1 MALFRA
7 AGVLF
12 DGSGSLPAF
21 LFRGVPLEL
30 LPSVTPDFGIFRLTT
45 GLVVR
50 FNLGALPG
58 MLAGWV
64 LYRRYFAPGRKKKT
78 KPATEARP
86 DRLTSGKSVSNNLP
100 GPPTGPGLIL
110 ASASPRR
117 AELLRSI
124 GLTFIIRPSRVPE
137 IAVPGE
143 SPETFVLRVSRSK
156 ANWAGRWNRD
166 HWVIAADTV
175 VVNNGEILGKPKDRK
190 DATRMLRGLSGATHR
205 VVTGLTV
212 LPPNGGEPLAD
223 VADTSVTFLKLSRT
237 EIERYV
243 ASGEPDDKAG
253 AYGIQGR
260 AAVFVEHIE
269 GSYSNVVGLPMA
281 LLYQL
286 LLESGYPEDGFRW
299 S

>member
-1 MALFRA
+1 M
-7 AGVLF
+7 
-12 DGSGSLPAF
+12 PAF
-21 LFRGVPLEL
+21 LFRGIPLKL
-30 LPSVTPDFGIFRLTT
+30 LPSAAPDFGIFQLTT

-50 FNLGALPG
+50 FNLGLIPG
-58 MLAGWV
+58 LLAGWA
-64 LYRRYFAPGRKKKT
+64 LHRRYFTRHRKKKT
-78 KPATEARP
+78 DAAAESRP
-86 DRLTSGKSVSNNLP
+86 DRLTAGKSGHNRRTVP
-100 GPPTGPGLIL
+100 AAEPRLIL

-117 AELLRSI
+117 AELLRTI
-124 GLTFIIRPSRVPE
+124 GLSFVIRPSRVPE
-137 IAVPGE
+137 ITVPGE

-156 ANWAGRWNRD
+156 ANRAGKWNED

-175 VVNNGEILGKPKDRK
+175 VVNDGEILGKPVDRD
-190 DATRMLRGLSGATHR
+190 DAARMLRGLSGTTHR

-212 LPPNGGEPLAD
+212 LPPDNGEPLAD
-223 VADTSVTFLKLSRT
+223 VAETAVTFLQLSKT
-237 EIERYV
+237 EIARYV

-260 AAVFVEHIE
+260 AAVFIEHIE

-286 LLESGYPEDGFRW
+286 LREAGFPEDGFRW